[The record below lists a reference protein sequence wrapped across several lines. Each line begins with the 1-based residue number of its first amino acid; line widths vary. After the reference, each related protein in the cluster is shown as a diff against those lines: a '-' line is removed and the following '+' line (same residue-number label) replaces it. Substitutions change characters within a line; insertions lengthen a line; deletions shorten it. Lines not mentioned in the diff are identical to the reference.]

1 MLQSYLD
8 LNLDYLSTLLNKLK
22 EKTLIEELFKGK
34 LNRMNSDYR
43 NAVNAY
49 FLEKIDYQRNL
60 HSLRS
65 NIHYNKNKYIHSFD

>member
-8 LNLDYLSTLLNKLK
+8 LDIEYLSTLLNKLK

-43 NAVNAY
+43 NAVNSY

-60 HSLRS
+60 HTSRSKLRF
-65 NIHYNKNKYIHSFD
+65 NFIPLLKD